1 MISNKIIAKESF
13 MELVYL
19 WVEDY
24 KNIQKQGFNFSPRF
38 RCEYDEKTEKLSVVD
53 KEKTGEFYPKNFF
66 GDNINVTAIVGEN
79 GSGKSNIF
87 KQLNEILLN
96 KYWSKGLVLII
107 FENNIM
113 KILNLSNLKIEFGD
127 NNLFEKE
134 YFESTENFFNSNIF
148 YYSSSIFDRNYYPQK
163 EIFKY
168 FGFLDFGELSQKYII
183 NKSIENI
190 IFLFKNLD
198 EKYFKEL
205 NLILSKEIALSPKE
219 LTNEKVKGICLYFNH
234 HQDIEKLISKKL
246 KNVNYDEKR
255 DFLLAYL
262 WIILFYKFQETD
274 TKLLDFF
281 NTKEFSEN
289 LFMQKIEDYYLK
301 EKPILIKFIDKFIE
315 ISNKEL
321 SYTKKD
327 LKLNLNKYFWI
338 NISDCDEEFLVLL
351 DKIDIS
357 ELFDLNWIMD
367 LEIRNM
373 SSGEIL
379 ILDLLAKIYKYIKEN
394 KESTLFLF
402 DEIEALLH
410 PEWQRKYLNLIN
422 KMITLFSENEKYHL
436 IFATHSPFIISD
448 LPKENIIFLEKGK
461 QVYPFE
467 DGKQTFGAN
476 IHTLLSHGFF
486 MKDGLMGEFAKD
498 KIKSIINYHE
508 EIKELTKEEKKS
520 QRDIEKEKYE
530 KENKTKFW
538 QIQSIIG
545 DDYLKQ
551 VIKNHLIE
559 IEKIVLGNDEAKKEE
574 VKRLKAQIELLEK

>member
-1 MISNKIIAKESF
+1 

-19 WVEDY
+19 WVEEY
-24 KNIQKQGFNFSPRF
+24 KNIHKQGFNFSPRF
-38 RCEYDEKTEKLSVVD
+38 RCEYDEDT
-53 KEKTGEFYPKNFF
+53 KELKN
-66 GDNINVTAIVGEN
+66 V
-79 GSGKSNIF
+79 F

-96 KYWSKGLVLII
+96 KYWSKGFVLII
-107 FENNIM
+107 FQNNVM

-134 YFESTENFFNSNIF
+134 DFERTENFFNSNIF

-168 FGFLDFGELSQKYII
+168 SGFLDFGIISQKNII

-205 NLILSKEIALSPKE
+205 NLILSKEIELSPKE
-219 LTNEKVKGICLYFNH
+219 LTDEKVRDICLYFNH
-234 HQDIEKLISKKL
+234 HEDIEKLISKKI
-246 KNVNYDEKR
+246 KNVKFGEAKR
-255 DFLLAYL
+255 DFLLVYS
-262 WIILFYKFQETD
+262 WIILFYEFEETD
-274 TKLLDFF
+274 TKLLDSF
-281 NTKEFSEN
+281 NIEEFSEN
-289 LFMQKIEDYYLK
+289 LFMQKIENYYLK

-315 ISNKEL
+315 ISNKKL
-321 SYTKKD
+321 SYTEKD
-327 LKLNLNKYFWI
+327 LKSNLFRYFWI
-338 NISDCDEEFLVLL
+338 NISDCDEEFLKLL
-351 DKIDIS
+351 NEIDIS
-357 ELFDLNWIMD
+357 KLFDLNWIMN

-394 KESTLFLF
+394 KKSTLFLF

-422 KMITLFSENEKYHL
+422 KMIKLFSENEKYHL
-436 IFATHSPFIISD
+436 IFATHSPFILSD

-461 QVYPFE
+461 QVYPFD

-486 MKDGLMGEFAKD
+486 MKDGLMGEFAKSKID
-498 KIKSIINYHE
+498 DVIKYLNNDIKSTITTDNDAQNIINIIGEPIIKRELQRMLKNKMELSKNE
-508 EIKELTKEEKKS
+508 EIDTIKEE
-520 QRDIEKEKYE
+520 
-530 KENKTKFW
+530 
-538 QIQSIIG
+538 
-545 DDYLKQ
+545 
-551 VIKNHLIE
+551 
-559 IEKIVLGNDEAKKEE
+559 
-574 VKRLKAQIELLEK
+574 IELLKHKLEILRKGK